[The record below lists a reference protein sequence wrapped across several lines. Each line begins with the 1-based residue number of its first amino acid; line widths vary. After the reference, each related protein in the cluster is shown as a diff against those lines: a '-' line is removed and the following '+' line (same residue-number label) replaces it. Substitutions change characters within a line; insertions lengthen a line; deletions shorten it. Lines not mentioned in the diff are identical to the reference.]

1 MRAEKGRV
9 SCRAELPQSCSKSGR
24 KSYRMSGFLSF
35 FIFPS
40 QPLSLC
46 KKIPF
51 FLKGEMTLSCEDVM
65 YTDFSVR
72 AQFTDRDPRACS
84 SVSSCLRRPKLRD
97 FLSALTAEVM
107 LIQFMWMR
115 LDTNWISSSK
125 DILHRF
131 DRIKS
136 VCASN
141 KYVNELTHTAEAI
154 NGSQRNNPLSLT
166 LVSESTE
173 CIITHFQPADTPC
186 DLTHHITAQPQL
198 HAHKKLFHSFQEPH
212 LSHPLF

>member
-1 MRAEKGRV
+1 MSAYRFLLCSCCECGCMRAEKGRV
-9 SCRAELPQSCSKSGR
+9 SCRAELPQSRSKSGG
-24 KSYRMSGFLSF
+24 KSHRTSGFLSF
-35 FIFPS
+35 FIFHS

-46 KKIPF
+46 KNIILSF
-51 FLKGEMTLSCEDVM
+51 FFYFLKGVMTLSCKDVM

-72 AQFTDRDPRACS
+72 AQFTDTDPRACS
-84 SVSSCLRRPKLRD
+84 SVSSCLRRSELRD

-136 VCASN
+136 WCV
-141 KYVNELTHTAEAI
+141 K
-154 NGSQRNNPLSLT
+154 
-166 LVSESTE
+166 
-173 CIITHFQPADTPC
+173 
-186 DLTHHITAQPQL
+186 
-198 HAHKKLFHSFQEPH
+198 
-212 LSHPLF
+212 